1 MKGII
6 LFITIN
12 IIWISNISLTQ
23 AQTISLDDISASPG
37 ENILVP
43 VYFTNMND
51 IGTITLFI
59 LFDESVLTFNGIANV
74 VPQGGGTYSTFIP
87 NPPRV
92 GLSWFSSGSSGVNFP
107 DGKYLDMEFTFHG
120 GYTDLLFSSSCEVTD
135 WDVIP
140 IDITYLNGSVFSPS
154 IAFNLNVLLQGAYD
168 SEMGNMKT
176 DLMNS
181 GYFPLVQPFNP
192 LLPYYGN
199 IGPEWLYNGDESI
212 VSVPVEVVDWVL
224 VELRDATSANLATE
238 ASIIAQKPCLLLSDG
253 SIVDI
258 DGMSNPQF
266 FTSFNLGAFVVIW
279 HRNHLGIMNSE
290 PASGFGGSYSWDFT
304 TSESKVAG
312 GEAGYIELGNGL
324 WGMASG
330 DLNADKSIDINDKNT
345 AWISDAAT
353 QGYSGADAN
362 LDVQVNNPD
371 KNEFIIKNI
380 GKTSGI
386 PN

>member
-1 MKGII
+1 MKKII
-6 LFITIN
+6 LFITFS
-12 IIWISNISLTQ
+12 IIWLSNISFSH

-43 VYFTNMND
+43 VNFTNMND

-59 LFDESVLTFNGIANV
+59 LFDESVLTFNGITNV
-74 VPQGGGTYSTFIP
+74 VPEGSGTYSTYIP

-92 GLSWFSSGSSGVNFP
+92 GLSWFTSGSSGVDFP

-120 GYTDLLFSSSCEVTD
+120 GYTDLLFSPGCEVTD

-140 IDITYLNGSVFSPS
+140 IDVTYVNGRVSSPS
-154 IAFNLNVLLQGAYD
+154 ITFNLNVFLQGAYD
-168 SEMGNMKT
+168 NGTGTMKM
-176 DLMNS
+176 DLMSS

-192 LLPYYGN
+192 LSPYYGN
-199 IGPEWLYNGDESI
+199 NSPSWLYDGNESI
-212 VSVPVEVVDWVL
+212 ASVPDGVVDWVL
-224 VELRDATSANLATE
+224 VELRDASSANLATE
-238 ASIIAQKPCLLLSDG
+238 TSIIARKPCLLLSDG
-253 SIVDI
+253 SIVDL
-258 DGMSNPQF
+258 DGTSNPQF
-266 FTSFNLGAFVVIW
+266 FTSFNQGAFVVIW

-290 PASGFGGSYSWDFT
+290 PAAGFGGSYSYDFT

-312 GEAGYIELGNGL
+312 GGAGYVELGNGR

-330 DLNADKSIDINDKNT
+330 DLNADKSIDIMDKNT
-345 AWISDAAT
+345 AWFSDAAT

-362 LDVQVNNPD
+362 LDVQVDNPD
-371 KNEFIIKNI
+371 KNEFILINI

-386 PN
+386 PD